1 VEEGRPNE
9 RDENK
14 RTDARDFRSALEVG
28 SGHERK
34 TAGLTVGLCCRHL
47 SPELTAAFHVHLKI
61 LQLNST
67 HFNVEVYYKSIKR
80 EPTFLC
86 LDTPDIRGKKRVK
99 LIHCEELRKHGFS

>member
-1 VEEGRPNE
+1 VQEGRPNE

-34 TAGLTVGLCCRHL
+34 AAGLTVGLCCRHL
-47 SPELTAAFHVHLKI
+47 SPELTADFHVHLKI

-67 HFNVEVYYKSIKR
+67 HFYAS
-80 EPTFLC
+80 TH
-86 LDTPDIRGKKRVK
+86 DIRGKKRVK